1 MDVKNSRRKE
11 CGDDDDDDDEW
22 NLFFFYSILGIKNR
36 LFVYLFVADM
46 IIDALK

>member
-22 NLFFFYSILGIKNR
+22 NLFFLFDSWHKESFVC
-36 LFVYLFVADM
+36 LFVCC
-46 IIDALK
+46 